1 MPRNPKRQRTEKN
14 PKSEPAPKDRRAEE
28 AREEKKR
35 QRFVEKEMRK
45 EELEIEAK
53 RAAKRQRMV
62 SEVEIGDFLREQRN
76 RAMVEETGNDP
87 GQENVDGRSEDSQ
100 IQNQSQERK
109 DLEYEYVTSHD
120 DLAHRVNEHNTTP
133 KLVSYEIGAESEVDS
148 EQERAISPLYAEYY
162 EEEVLDEWP
171 PKAKGSE
178 DGEIKEEVVR
188 VDARQVDAQQKTFLT
203 NCE

>member
-1 MPRNPKRQRTEKN
+1 M
-14 PKSEPAPKDRRAEE
+14 
-28 AREEKKR
+28 
-35 QRFVEKEMRK
+35 
-45 EELEIEAK
+45 
-53 RAAKRQRMV
+53 
-62 SEVEIGDFLREQRN
+62 
-76 RAMVEETGNDP
+76 
-87 GQENVDGRSEDSQ
+87 
-100 IQNQSQERK
+100 
-109 DLEYEYVTSHD
+109 
-120 DLAHRVNEHNTTP
+120 AHRVNEHNTTP

-162 EEEVLDEWP
+162 EEEVLDEWR